1 MARSLS
7 GYDTERLA
15 LEYAEIESK
24 EKNVL
29 RANII
34 RALERIA
41 GNRQEALTKLSG
53 EIAETKRSFA
63 DATARYYGSTGAGK
77 EAAFM
82 RAVVDMAELAVTAP
96 LDFAK
101 AAYAPDTAI
110 LDYVQKE
117 ANPNNDASTTDATT
131 QIPQKAWK
139 AFYSKV
145 VPEAGNLR
153 GTYDAMESRY
163 GKDTYSLATDRDL
176 GGRRAAVLDK
186 IERENKGA
194 DVWEKSYAS
203 FAGVKGAYD
212 TFVKEQGADPND
224 PETLK
229 AFYNSTG
236 MTARLPLLKDPA
248 FIGQLAAAV
257 QAPRSLEQE
266 LFLEVGRSGVAGLD
280 EEAKFMRGLLPK
292 DDAPTTADTAD
303 TERDLLASWIK
314 RPDVQWW
321 AKQNNLN
328 LGTTKEL
335 TEQMKAD
342 IAAGK
347 FPGAVYTKYGVY
359 IPGPDDLKARQFA
372 KGQLNRDPSKNLF
385 RALGIGR
392 GGGGSGPQTIVE
404 VTVGKD
410 PALYKDPDSEKF
422 YRNPETGKYIPLA
435 ELEKHTR
442 PVYAYE
448 NGHVAQRADGVYVW
462 STDEGETW
470 SPIAKSA
477 GEKMVAGAKVAGR
490 DDILAAEA
498 RGKKMVA
505 EARSLKEK
513 RAAEKLAAEGIAAA
527 EMVALASRTPIT
539 AVVGMEATDEPP
551 PEDTYRGVRKRATYR
566 DVEGSVRF
574 VNEETGD
581 EEYITPDI
589 IRGVSEP
596 GLRADASRP
605 SLARTLRRAVTKG
618 AAERQGFEGPEQEHQ
633 DVPGEKPDTQRAFLQ
648 EYPGSGKGREKRARP
663 PIVPA
668 YGTDEMLRPVPSSD
682 TFVQEYSRTARMSD
696 AEATTRDAPDRRS
709 QPGITPPALLKAAE
723 GYTAPEMILARKPGP
738 SSPTAVPGGPVSTRM
753 EPGALGDTRVFTAAS
768 PEGEAP
774 KAGTTTPSST
784 TPTQSTTPTA
794 KDPRRKLFAKRR
806 PPVAAAPPKAPPVEP
821 VGEEVDF

>member
-1 MARSLS
+1 MGVS
-7 GYDTERLA
+7 GYDTNRLA
-15 LEYAEIESK
+15 VAYAEIESK

-53 EIAETKRSFA
+53 EIAETKRSYA
-63 DATARYYGSTGAGK
+63 DAAARYYGSTGAGK
-77 EAAFM
+77 EAARM
-82 RAVVDMAELAVTAP
+82 RAFVDMSELAVTAP

-203 FAGVKGAYD
+203 FAGVKGDYD
-212 TFVKEQGADPND
+212 TFVKERGADPND
-224 PETLK
+224 SETLK
-229 AFYNSTG
+229 AFYNSAG
-236 MTARLPLLKDPA
+236 MAARLPLLEDPA
-248 FIGQLAAAV
+248 FIGQLTAVV

-266 LFLEVGRSGVAGLD
+266 LFLEVGRSGVTGLD
-280 EEAKFMRGLLPK
+280 EEAKFLRGMLPK
-292 DDAPTTADTAD
+292 DDASTTADTAD

-347 FPGAVYTKYGVY
+347 FPGSVYTKYGVY

-410 PALYKDPDSEKF
+410 PALYKDPDSGKF

-442 PVYAYE
+442 PIYAYE

-477 GEKMVAGAKVAGR
+477 GEKMVA
-490 DDILAAEA
+490 
-498 RGKKMVA
+498 
-505 EARSLKEK
+505 
-513 RAAEKLAAEGIAAA
+513 RAA
-527 EMVALASRTPIT
+527 STPGPMT

-682 TFVQEYSRTARMSD
+682 AFVQEYSSTARMSD
-696 AEATTRDAPDRRS
+696 AETTTRDATDRRA

-723 GYTAPEMILARKPGP
+723 GNTAPEMVLSRKPGP
-738 SSPTAVPGGPVSTRM
+738 SGPAWLPNKPVSARM
-753 EPGALGDTRVFTAAS
+753 EPGALGDTRGFTAAS

-774 KAGTTTPSST
+774 KAGTITPSST
-784 TPTQSTTPTA
+784 TPTQSTTPPA
-794 KDPRRKLFAKRR
+794 KDPRRRLFAKKRQ
-806 PPVAAAPPKAPPVEP
+806 PVAAAPPKAPLVEQ
-821 VGEEVDF
+821 VGEEVEF